1 MTSGM
6 TKYLWTDSRTQMTL
20 MNQFSSLKDLEPD
33 SRNVLNS
40 FLPYRKGAKEFNFN
54 AVGGVVLSNLLGK
67 QVKGS
72 LTFEKY
78 KELCLERLA
87 SRLSDESA
95 LVDLE
100 KMYFEKRT
108 IVQSAP
114 EFLLLEAKGGNAS
127 TKHLSRTFSSFL
139 DCLTES
145 VEFESASNF
154 IEKLFLDVLG
164 SNLEEAKRNAD
175 ESCYLPFV
183 AEQFEKDVCFL
194 AKHPDYLLEQIENC
208 VELYT
213 FIYCS
218 QLGVN
223 IKNWRDGSEP
233 KSRPLYFILDTEKAS
248 AERIKVH
255 NEGYRSLRLPM
266 PDVFPILSMLEY
278 LNKNADQA
286 NALWRF
292 SNEVRSASSDQQ
304 KNAYDAIIDFAERFR
319 VSRKLSSISPSGDSP
334 IDALD
339 VLFKYAVQQFGAG
352 TGRNRVQNQYM
363 EVFEKRVAK
372 SFLQRRGRAGNVLVL
387 NQDFVLLLTN
397 LAVGDRKNLR
407 FQEVL
412 REFKQ
417 RGFYFDK
424 KSQQALIRFY
434 ERVGNVDRLSDSGD
448 AVYVRNTI

>member
-1 MTSGM
+1 
-6 TKYLWTDSRTQMTL
+6 
-20 MNQFSSLKDLEPD
+20 MNLIAQLTALKEIEPD

-40 FLPYRKGAKEFNFN
+40 FLPYRKGAKEFEFN
-54 AVGGVVLSNLLGK
+54 AVGGVVLSGLLGQ
-67 QVKGS
+67 QVKKNF
-72 LTFEKY
+72 TFDKY
-78 KELCLERLA
+78 RKLCLERL
-87 SRLSDESA
+87 STKLSDDSA

-100 KMYFEKRT
+100 EMYFENRT

-127 TKHLSRTFSSFL
+127 TKHLSRTFRSFL
-139 DCLTES
+139 AGKTTTIK
-145 VEFESASNF
+145 FKSASNF
-154 IEKLFLDVLG
+154 IEKLFLDVLN
-164 SNLEEAKRNAD
+164 SNLVKSELAAD
-175 ESCYLPFV
+175 ESCYMPFV
-183 AEQFEKDVCFL
+183 AKQFEKDVSFL
-194 AKHPDYLLEQIENC
+194 AGHPDYMLEQIGNC
-208 VELYT
+208 IELYA

-218 QLGVN
+218 QLGSN

-233 KSRPLYFILDTEKAS
+233 KSRPLYFILDNEKAS
-248 AERIKVH
+248 AERIKIQ
-255 NEGYRSLRLPM
+255 NEGYRSLRQPM

-278 LNKNADQA
+278 LNKNAPRAMPLWAFASDVGSATSVDQEKA
-286 NALWRF
+286 
-292 SNEVRSASSDQQ
+292 SA
-304 KNAYDAIIDFAERFR
+304 AILDFAERFR
-319 VSRKLSSISPSGDSP
+319 TSHKRKLNLIEPKGRSP

-339 VLFKYAVQQFGAG
+339 VLFKYAIQQFAVG

-363 EVFEKRVAK
+363 EAFEKRVAK
-372 SFLQRRGRAGNVLVL
+372 NFLQRRGRAGNVLVL

-397 LAVGDRKNLR
+397 LAVGDQKNMR

-412 REFKQ
+412 VEFNK